1 MGNFYKWMDEFK
13 PKLPLVVDA
22 SSNPLHLGIP
32 NHTGWEKIVSDPGQ
46 AMDGLF
52 RALEEL
58 FDNRSDKL
66 NSVDVIYFCCG
77 PGSTLGL
84 RLAAAFVRTILWEG
98 QGKISLFQYNAL
110 DLASLLSDSS
120 ISSIQAP
127 FRMGKRFLRTGP
139 PYSIGKKE
147 ILAEE
152 VALKDYPDSFHL
164 LGPRQLSIEIPEEK
178 ILSYQLEKIGGIE
191 ELSLISEPAEQ
202 PVPYSPQPATFAKWK
217 GYIPA
222 KN

>member
-1 MGNFYKWMDEFK
+1 MEELKH
-13 PKLPLVVDA
+13 KLPLVVDA
-22 SSNPLHLGIP
+22 SSNPLYLGIP
-32 NHTGWEKIVSDPGQ
+32 TRTGWEKIVSYPGQ

-52 RALEEL
+52 RALGEL
-58 FDNRSDKL
+58 FDDRSDKL

-84 RLAAAFVRTILWEG
+84 RLAAAFVKTILWEG
-98 QGKISLFQYNAL
+98 QGKVTLFQYNAM
-110 DLASLLSDSS
+110 DLASFLPDSS
-120 ISSIQAP
+120 KFSIQAP
-127 FRMGKRFLRTGP
+127 FRMGKRFLRKGKP
-139 PYSIGKKE
+139 RSIGKKE

-152 VALKDYPDSFHL
+152 DALKDFPDSLHL
-164 LGPRQLSIEIPEEK
+164 LGPRQLSIDIPEEK
-178 ILSYQLEKIGGIE
+178 ILPYQLEKIGGIE

-202 PVPYSPQPATFAKWK
+202 PVPYSPQPATFTKWK

>member
-1 MGNFYKWMDEFK
+1 MDDSS
-13 PKLPLVVDA
+13 PKLALVVDA
-22 SSNPLHLGIP
+22 SSNPLYLGIP

-46 AMDGLF
+46 TMDGLF

-58 FDNRSDKL
+58 FKGRIDKL

-84 RLAAAFVRTILWEG
+84 RLAAAFVKTILWEG
-98 QGKISLFQYNAL
+98 KGKVSHFQYNAL
-110 DLASLLSDSS
+110 DLASSLIDEKET
-120 ISSIQAP
+120 SIQAP
-127 FRMGKRFLRTGP
+127 FRMGKRFMRTGKP
-139 PYSIGKKE
+139 RSIGKKE

-152 VALKDYPDSFHL
+152 VALKEYPESLHL

-178 ILSYQLEKIGGIE
+178 ILPYQLEKIGGIE
-191 ELSLISEPAEQ
+191 ELSLISEPAKQ
-202 PVPYSPQPATFAKWK
+202 PVPYSPQPATFTKWK